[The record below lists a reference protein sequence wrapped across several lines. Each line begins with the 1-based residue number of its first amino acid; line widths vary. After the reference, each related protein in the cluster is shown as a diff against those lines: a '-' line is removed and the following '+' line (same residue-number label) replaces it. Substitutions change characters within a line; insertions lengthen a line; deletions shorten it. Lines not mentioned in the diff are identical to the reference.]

1 MLVVYALNPPKLY
14 KLWCTFSKVD
24 FLLISVSWCGHSP
37 YVLRELLSPH
47 MMPPFPLPLCIES
60 SDGVMMH
67 ERRETHTLLPI
78 KEMLILSLQGIRRMS
93 EDIKALDKGDF
104 WSQSRCLVL
113 LGWFSMYLCL
123 SHVSKLGVLMN
134 ADGEALILRKKS
146 TTQECCDSAF

>member
-1 MLVVYALNPPKLY
+1 
-14 KLWCTFSKVD
+14 
-24 FLLISVSWCGHSP
+24 
-37 YVLRELLSPH
+37 

-104 WSQSRCLVL
+104 
-113 LGWFSMYLCL
+113 
-123 SHVSKLGVLMN
+123 
-134 ADGEALILRKKS
+134 
-146 TTQECCDSAF
+146 